1 MNGEGN
7 GGSRSLTREQIV
19 ASASR
24 ERAVF
29 IEAAPGSGKTTVAA
43 QRFGAQ
49 RFTPP
54 SLSDHRAV
62 VAVSFTRA
70 ATWELRQ
77 RVLRFWGPRAI
88 AWPHRIVTLDTV
100 MYDLLID
107 LLATGL
113 IEWPGGHC
121 ELRVED
127 SWKVVAS
134 TAWRRDRYRIDLVDS
149 KVTVA
154 IEWLPDSGPHIPP
167 AVVKDY
173 VESGMC
179 THEDVRT
186 VLELALERE
195 DVRDRVKARI
205 AASMRALIVDEVFDA
220 NDLDLAIIELALE
233 TDVYISLIGDPWQA
247 LYVFRGAK
255 PEAVPELVER
265 TGMTPLPLTKSFR
278 WRDPAQRALAA
289 DLRNGVGV
297 TLDRVGD
304 GGASAGADVVLAL
317 TWKQLWDAGAH
328 VLPLAF
334 SSPKGGTEEAA
345 ATLLLNHVSQL
356 NLGENAT
363 YLSDALTTL
372 GISDIDTPRHLE
384 GGLQLVLETLLEGG
398 KDGTNAAYGKLVAV
412 VKTVSPRTLRKAHHS
427 HTGRLALI
435 AERVA
440 RTDKPVLGLTT
451 HQAKGR
457 EWDVVGVRLTPEER
471 GALAAGL
478 KVTRDTDRKLY
489 VACTRARFRTV
500 EVAHGLE

>member
-1 MNGEGN
+1 MSEEGN
-7 GGSRSLTREQIV
+7 RGSRSLTREQIV

-54 SLSDHRAV
+54 SLNDHRAV

-77 RVLRFWGPRAI
+77 RVLRSWGPQAI
-88 AWPHRIVTLDTV
+88 GWPHRIVTLDTV

-107 LLATGL
+107 LLAAGL

-127 SWKVVAS
+127 SWKVVSS
-134 TAWRRDRYRIDLVDS
+134 TGWSRDRYRIDLIDF

-154 IEWLPDSGPHIPP
+154 VEWLAERGPRIPP
-167 AVVKDY
+167 AVVKEH
-173 VESGMC
+173 VEEGMC

-195 DVRDRVKARI
+195 NVRDRVKARI
-205 AASMRALIVDEVFDA
+205 AQSIRALIVDEVFDA

-233 TDVYISLIGDPWQA
+233 TDAEVSIIGDPWQA

-255 PEAVPELVER
+255 PDAVPELVER
-265 TGMTPLPLTKSFR
+265 TGMTALPLTESFR

-289 DLRNGVGV
+289 DLRSGIGVR
-297 TLDRVGD
+297 LERVGD
-304 GGASAGADVVLAL
+304 GGAGAGVDVVLAL

-334 SSPKGGTEEAA
+334 SSPKGGNEEAA

-363 YLSDALTTL
+363 YLGDALH
-372 GISDIDTPRHLE
+372 DARH
-384 GGLQLVLETLLEGG
+384 
-398 KDGTNAAYGKLVAV
+398 
-412 VKTVSPRTLRKAHHS
+412 
-427 HTGRLALI
+427 
-435 AERVA
+435 
-440 RTDKPVLGLTT
+440 
-451 HQAKGR
+451 
-457 EWDVVGVRLTPEER
+457 
-471 GALAAGL
+471 
-478 KVTRDTDRKLY
+478 
-489 VACTRARFRTV
+489 
-500 EVAHGLE
+500 